1 MDRLPALEIDDESGT
16 LACLMPLMESLGA
29 LEVSPF
35 GLDLSGFYIEVVGVD
50 SSTMCELNH
59 AHRGKDST
67 TDVLS
72 FPLVYEFDMCEDSI
86 MQARGGES
94 ALPYEDKTE
103 SHSLDSHAP
112 LLCLGSVVINLEL
125 AAHIS
130 QKLGHSVSDEVGL
143 LFLHGFLHLLGYD
156 HERDKGEQRAMEA
169 RLIRALKLPQSL
181 IERAQGH

>member
-1 MDRLPALEIDDESGT
+1 MDRLPALEIDDESGA
-16 LACLMPLMESLGA
+16 LACLAPLMESLGA

-50 SSTMCELNH
+50 SNTMHELNH

-72 FPLVYEFDMCEDSI
+72 FPLVYEFDTSGDSK
-86 MQARGGES
+86 GVES
-94 ALPYEDKTE
+94 ALPHEDMTE
-103 SHSLDSHAP
+103 SHSLDSHA
-112 LLCLGSVVINLEL
+112 LCLGSVVINLEL

-130 QKLGHSVSDEVGL
+130 QKLGHSISDEVGL

-156 HERDKGEQRAMEA
+156 HEQDNGEQRAMEE
-169 RLIRALKLPQSL
+169 RLISALSLPQSL
-181 IERAQGH
+181 IERAQGQTR